1 MRRAQTACGVVPHG
15 PCRTV
20 EIHARFPGYITPDA
34 GDIQLSNTENR
45 ITFQYV
51 AEGTPGKGS
60 NDGEVTP
67 GKGSDGETTPAAGN
81 SATPAAGES
90 DLIPTG
96 GFDAAPVV
104 IGSVLAMLLGAGVLL
119 MVRLRHRSVSAE

>member
-1 MRRAQTACGVVPHG
+1 MVRPRLRRA
-15 PCRTV
+15 TV
-20 EIHARFPGYITPDA
+20 LRLRLA
-34 GDIQLSNTENR
+34 
-45 ITFQYV
+45 
-51 AEGTPGKGS
+51 
-60 NDGEVTP
+60 
-67 GKGSDGETTPAAGN
+67 
-81 SATPAAGES
+81 S